1 VSAAIKRKPGRPPVP
16 GLVERRREEIL
27 DAAAKLFAERT
38 YADTDTQLLADRLGV
53 GKGTIYRYFPTKET
67 LFLAAVDR
75 AMRRLSAQVQS
86 DVAPTVDP
94 LDRITRAIRSYLRFF
109 EENPNLVELLIQE
122 RAQFR
127 DRKKPTYFAHRDA
140 NVGPWKELFERLMA
154 AGRVRRMPVRRILDT
169 LSDVLYGTIFTNYFA
184 GRKRSFEVQTEDVVD
199 VFFGGILSDR
209 EHAHRKARDWEP

>member
-1 VSAAIKRKPGRPPVP
+1 MSAAIKRKPGRPPVP